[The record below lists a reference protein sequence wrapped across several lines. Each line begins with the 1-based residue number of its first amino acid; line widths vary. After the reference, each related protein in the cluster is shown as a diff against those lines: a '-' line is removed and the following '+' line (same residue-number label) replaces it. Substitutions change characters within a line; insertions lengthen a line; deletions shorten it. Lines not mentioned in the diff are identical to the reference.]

1 VSERYPGGIITK
13 STTTPTGP
21 YQNGTA
27 PGIWTL
33 DQQLQ
38 FQQQGIWPTAGLL
51 PNYIEDVFSTYLY
64 TGTGGA
70 TTQTIN
76 NGIDLSTKGGLVW
89 VKQRD
94 DVNENWLTDT
104 VRGVNKQLISNQTA
118 SQYSYTNVV
127 TGFNSN
133 GFVAGGGINA
143 PASTSLWA
151 SWTFR
156 KQAKFFDVQ
165 TFTSN
170 ASRGATVNHSLG
182 VTPSFV
188 IIKCTGATEPWWVWH
203 TSMPSTSYYMILNG
217 TQAQADGGL
226 ALTLSSTQV
235 VIPTNYLTNAS
246 TSYVMYVF
254 ASNAGGFGSAGADNV
269 ITCGSY
275 TGNGSATG
283 PTVTLGYEPQWLLIK
298 NTTATLDWIMQ
309 DTMRGMSITAGDGAY
324 LKANTTGA
332 EVPNSY
338 ITPLATGFQP
348 NQASSQVN
356 ASANTYIYIAIRRGP
371 MATPTVG
378 TSVFSPVKGTATT
391 PGFITGFP
399 VDMGI
404 LKNYPSGAFDELC
417 TRLLGLTYLTPSSTS
432 AEGADSGA
440 KFDYQNG
447 WYSTLPANTYI
458 GWNFQRAPGF
468 FDVVCYTGDG
478 VSGRAITHNLTVT
491 PELIIVKA
499 RNSVRNWPVYPNT
512 LSAGLY
518 LNLTGSF
525 ADYGS
530 RFTSVSSTTFGV
542 SADETTNFNTYTYV
556 AYLFAT
562 VAGVSKVGSFTGT
575 GGTQTIN
582 CGFGA
587 GGARWL
593 MVKRTDSTGN
603 WYVFDSANGF
613 TSSSSPYLLMNST
626 AAQVTG
632 NNGCYAA
639 STGFTVTST
648 ANATV
653 NINGAS
659 YIFLAIA

>member
-1 VSERYPGGIITK
+1 MSERYPGGIITK